1 MRPPKG
7 YADMGIVL
15 TWGYYLV
22 MLLFIVSYIHKISL
36 LLRKDEVLPAAAARS
51 GITLSVAAST
61 AVDILLLRRLFFSN
75 AFLWFGEWLF
85 HTCLVIIMVR
95 HLRFFLEPVPSCIF
109 TLQTPVII
117 AQYLLPLSLIYI
129 FIAKLVI
136 EKKSYISSSNF
147 FLLALLLL
155 SGISGLLMKVWFH
168 PDLAGIKWFALGM
181 VTFRPVEAPHS
192 LLFIMHFVL
201 FLIIFAYLP
210 THIAAAPVSLL
221 DARQR
226 EKAVRSLMHEK

>member
-1 MRPPKG
+1 MRSPKG
-7 YADMGIVL
+7 YGDMGIIL

-22 MLLFIVSYIHKISL
+22 MLLFIASYIQKISL
-36 LLRKDEVLPAAAARS
+36 LLKKKEGLSAVRS
-51 GITLSVAAST
+51 SITLPVAASA
-61 AVDILLLRRLFFSN
+61 AVDILLFRRLFFSN

-85 HTCLVIIMVR
+85 HGCLALIMAR
-95 HLRFFLEPVPSCIF
+95 HLRYFLEPVPSCIF
-109 TLQTPVII
+109 ALQTPAII
-117 AQYLLPLSLIYI
+117 AGYLLPLSLIYI

-155 SGISGLLMKVWFH
+155 SGITGLLMKLWFR
-168 PDLAGIKWFALGM
+168 PDLAGIKWFSLGI
-181 VTFRPVEAPHS
+181 VTFRPAEVPHS
-192 LLFIMHFVL
+192 PLFIMHFVL

-210 THIAAAPVSLL
+210 THIAAAPISLL

-226 EKAVRSLMHEK
+226 EKAVRDLMREK